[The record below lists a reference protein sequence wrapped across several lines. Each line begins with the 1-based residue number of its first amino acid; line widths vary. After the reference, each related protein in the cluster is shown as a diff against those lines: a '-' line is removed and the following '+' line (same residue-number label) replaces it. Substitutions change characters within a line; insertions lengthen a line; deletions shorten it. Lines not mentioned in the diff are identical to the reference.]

1 MSSTARA
8 WKCLKQVVS
17 GCQQETDKNTD
28 NCVDL
33 VNGSGRGIELRPA
46 VRLPIQEY
54 KIRNL
59 RRVFDITITRLNFL
73 LVSRLAKF
81 FGSAILHRSVYPT
94 LSLSRSSLLMTM
106 RVISC
111 VLALTLLNIAE
122 IQAQGYL
129 DGLMGRATE
138 SAKRKA
144 QDRVNQNIDQTIDS
158 R

>member
-1 MSSTARA
+1 
-8 WKCLKQVVS
+8 
-17 GCQQETDKNTD
+17 
-28 NCVDL
+28 
-33 VNGSGRGIELRPA
+33 
-46 VRLPIQEY
+46 
-54 KIRNL
+54 
-59 RRVFDITITRLNFL
+59 
-73 LVSRLAKF
+73 
-81 FGSAILHRSVYPT
+81 
-94 LSLSRSSLLMTM
+94 MTM